1 MFWALDYLLLALLL
15 TAGVLVLRLRN
26 LNAAVMALSVVGLL
40 LTVLFLLLGAPDIAH
55 AEVVVGP
62 VALPALFLVAIGK
75 VRTAVSQ
82 PEQAE
87 LEEANQP
94 PASHPT
100 PPRTSGQRLTHRR
113 WLAAPLALLVGA
125 LLVTAMLTIPRG
137 SRPLPPMARYAMEL
151 ALPQWH
157 LTEVVNEVVYGT
169 RAFDTFGETFLLLAA
184 VLSVTLLTR
193 PREPRRG
200 YIGEHVAG
208 RQEQA
213 QIDPAA
219 TPDPDQEQARGAEE
233 EEEGHPRGP
242 LTTDEE
248 PLGQGFPERAEGMT
262 VVIRTGVR
270 LVVVVL
276 TVAGCFLV
284 VQGYTPGGGFPA
296 GAVLLGIVL
305 LVYVA
310 HGYRRVAFLVRPAVA
325 ETIEL
330 AGALAIIVLQS
341 LGLFLHGSFTANWMP
356 LAPVETLRSGGVAQ
370 AFSLGEFVVVSC
382 GLVIVVFALLG
393 ASRDWVEG
401 EADSGQGQNDQGN
414 EESERP

>member
-1 MFWALDYLLLALLL
+1 MFWALDYLILALLL
-15 TAGVLVLRLRN
+15 AAGVLVLRLRN
-26 LNAAVMALSVVGLL
+26 LNAAVMALSAVGLM

-55 AEVVVGP
+55 AEVVVGA
-62 VALPALFLVAIGK
+62 VALPTLFLVAIGK
-75 VRTAVSQ
+75 ARTAVSE
-82 PEQAE
+82 PEQDD
-87 LEEANQP
+87 LEEVSQS
-94 PASHPT
+94 PARHTARPG
-100 PPRTSGQRLTHRR
+100 PGMRQLTHRR

-125 LLVTAMLTIPRG
+125 LLVVAMLTIPRG
-137 SRPLPPMARYAMEL
+137 SHPLPALARHAIEL

-184 VLSVTLLTR
+184 VVSVTVLTR
-193 PREPRRG
+193 PREPRGG

-213 QIDPAA
+213 ELAPPVDTGAE
-219 TPDPDQEQARGAEE
+219 QEEARGAEAK
-233 EEEGHPRGP
+233 EEGRSPGPRTP
-242 LTTDEE
+242 DDE
-248 PLGQGFPERAEGMT
+248 PLGRGYPERAEGMT
-262 VVIRTGVR
+262 VVVRTGVR
-270 LVVVVL
+270 LVAVVL

-325 ETIEL
+325 ETVEL
-330 AGALAIIVLQS
+330 VGALAIIVLQS
-341 LGLFLHGSFTANWMP
+341 LGLLLRGSFTASWIP
-356 LAPVETLRSGGVAQ
+356 LAPSQTLRSGGVAQ

-393 ASRDWVEG
+393 TTRDWI
-401 EADSGQGQNDQGN
+401 
-414 EESERP
+414 ESEDDPDPSPEDEPRGEPEQT